1 MPFIEVLEETL
12 GKKAQLN
19 NHRLEAGGFEL
30 RTESPDTR
38 RLNDAS

>member
-1 MPFIEVLEETL
+1 MSSFQQNV
-12 GKKAQLN
+12 LN
-19 NHRLEAGGFEL
+19 NHHLKLSGLVL

>member
-1 MPFIEVLEETL
+1 MSEKTL
-12 GKKAQLN
+12 NSDLN

-38 RLNDAS
+38 RLNGAS

>member
-1 MPFIEVLEETL
+1 LNGASSSVPT
-12 GKKAQLN
+12 QRLN
-19 NHRLEAGGFEL
+19 NHQLKLVGWML